1 MHCGFGTYHWKPMNK
16 AILAL
21 VLGLAITAS
30 MKSAEPDILWTFE
43 TGG

>member
-1 MHCGFGTYHWKPMNK
+1 MNK

-21 VLGLAITAS
+21 LVALAIIAS
-30 MKSAEPDILWTFE
+30 MKGAEPDILWTFE